1 MVSLDEE
8 DGMLVDHTAC
18 AAYLHKKVQE
28 LLCYP
33 AELNSDAQD
42 SLLSLVNS
50 VFTDKDNIMFDA
62 LPTPEGV
69 AESCF
74 IFKLKCICMM

>member
-8 DGMLVDHTAC
+8 DGMLVGHTAC
-18 AAYLHKKVQE
+18 VQE